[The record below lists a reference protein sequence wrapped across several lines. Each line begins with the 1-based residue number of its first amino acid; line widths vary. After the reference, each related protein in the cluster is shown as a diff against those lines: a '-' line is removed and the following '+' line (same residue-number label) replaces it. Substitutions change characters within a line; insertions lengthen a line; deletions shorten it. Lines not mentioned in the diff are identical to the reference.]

1 MTTKKPHSAQ
11 EARANYGHLENR
23 TDSGS
28 ILAARP
34 ITEKESDAFV
44 ARLREIIGDESVSA
58 FARRCSVGEG
68 TIRNILAGAWPRTD
82 NLIAIADAANVTVD
96 WLATGRLPKTRAEL
110 RNGQAAPAVQPLD
123 PARLRMALTIT
134 EDSVAATGQ
143 TLTADQ
149 RANMVLAVYQRLN
162 KGESS

>member
-11 EARANYGHLENR
+11 EASANYGSQENR
-23 TDSGS
+23 TDSDY
-28 ILAARP
+28 ILASRP

-58 FARRCSVGEG
+58 FARKCSVGEG

-82 NLIAIADAANVTVD
+82 NLIAIADAASVTID

-110 RNGQAAPAVQPLD
+110 RNGQDAPAAQPLD
-123 PARLRMALTIT
+123 PARLRMALKLA
-134 EDSVAATGQ
+134 EDSAAVQ
-143 TLTADQ
+143 SLSPDQ
-149 RANMVLAVYQRLN
+149 RANLALAFYQRLS
-162 KGESS
+162 KGEQS